1 MNRAVYFDADIYLLD
16 DPLSAVDSHVGRH
29 LFDSCIM
36 QHLKHKVRI
45 LVTHQLQF
53 LKSASQILIL
63 KEVRGV
69 CACVVAGVGNCEVSL
84 QLFIKFFNLLHVSS
98 LFLQRLVSSPSIAL
112 SGSINITRFCS
123 PIRYFFRSGN
133 NYVCVI
139 MKHCHIVFSKD
150 SFSEDVCS
158 FV

>member
-29 LFDSCIM
+29 LFDNCIM

-69 CACVVAGVGNCEVSL
+69 CVRVYLC
-84 QLFIKFFNLLHVSS
+84 
-98 LFLQRLVSSPSIAL
+98 
-112 SGSINITRFCS
+112 
-123 PIRYFFRSGN
+123 
-133 NYVCVI
+133 VCV
-139 MKHCHIVFSKD
+139 HTS
-150 SFSEDVCS
+150 VCVCALTCVRAS
-158 FV
+158 IFVWICVRS